1 MTGDSQDLLLRLKQV
16 LPLRWFPDDT
26 PVLDTLLNGLGWA
39 WVWVYGLLQYA
50 ISQARISTANGPWLD
65 LIAVDYFGL
74 DISRRIAESDDAYR
88 ARIKSELIRERGTRR
103 SIVSSLVDQTG
114 RPPIVFEP
122 ANCSD
127 TGGYGSIMGAGG
139 GIAYQLAGGWGSLNL
154 PFQIFVT
161 TYRPASVGIGFVSGW
176 ECDGGGY
183 GQGSLEYASLT
194 MMQGQVTDTDIC
206 RAITAVLPVGVIAWT
221 RIST

>member
-1 MTGDSQDLLLRLKQV
+1 
-16 LPLRWFPDDT
+16 
-26 PVLDTLLNGLGWA
+26 
-39 WVWVYGLLQYA
+39 
-50 ISQARISTANGPWLD
+50 
-65 LIAVDYFGL
+65 
-74 DISRRIAESDDAYR
+74 
-88 ARIKSELIRERGTRR
+88 
-103 SIVSSLVDQTG
+103 
-114 RPPIVFEP
+114 
-122 ANCSD
+122 
-127 TGGYGSIMGAGG
+127 MGAGG